1 MRAVLDTSVIV
12 TALRSKRGPGNKVM
26 RMVAER
32 KIVPIA
38 TPSIFIEYEDVLKRA
53 EQRLAHG
60 LSMIQVDDFLSELA
74 AFIDPVEVHYQWRP
88 QLRDPGDEMI
98 LEAAINGH
106 ADVLVT
112 YNIRDFAGVERM
124 FGIRVATPA
133 ELVRR

>member
-1 MRAVLDTSVIV
+1 M
-12 TALRSKRGPGNKVM
+12 
-26 RMVAER
+26 
-32 KIVPIA
+32 PIA